1 MIPSLQFGIYFKG
14 GVEVGCD
21 VGMVFFSDKMATT
34 LSGVEDVNF
43 DGTFYR
49 VPSQFYQLF
58 FHSISSSPFP
68 IRHSMDRY

>member
-49 VPSQFYQLF
+49 VPSQFYQL
-58 FHSISSSPFP
+58 
-68 IRHSMDRY
+68 